1 MNDGTSKRKQSYR
14 ISELANQVG
23 LSRTALLYYEKQGLI
38 KGQRLSNGYRV
49 YSDSDVQRLRLI
61 QSLLAGG
68 LTLKECKACLDAQ
81 IDRALLRKRLHS
93 LEEEIAHKQASRQLL
108 AALLGEGDLSEW
120 HASIEKVAPDAHRE
134 WLIKQGFTEKE
145 ALHLKWLSKDMN
157 EHEQYMADFMRI
169 YATLDRW
176 GPGSEDDTLR
186 ALANVLHAPRQVL
199 EIGCG
204 KGIATTLLAQ
214 HTEAVIT
221 AVDNEESALLRLN
234 ERMQQ
239 AGLADNVTTVC
250 ASMTDLPFAPE
261 SFDLIWCEGS
271 AYIMGVEAAL
281 SQWQPLLKKDGV
293 LVMSDLVWLTESPST
308 TAKQFWSNGYP
319 DMTTVADRL
328 QQMTAAGYKVI
339 NNFTLSQDGWNA
351 YIDPL
356 SQRVAE
362 LKDEMMGKQALKD
375 IMDELG
381 VYRDH
386 LGEFG
391 YQMFILQKSA
401 DV

>member
-1 MNDGTSKRKQSYR
+1 MSDSKQKRRRLYR

-23 LSRTALLYYEKQGLI
+23 LSRTALLYYEKQGLLR
-38 KGQRLSNGYRV
+38 GQRLSNGYRV

-81 IDRALLRKRLHS
+81 IDRVLLRKRLHS
-93 LEEEIAHKQASRQLL
+93 LDEEIAHKQASRQLL
-108 AALLGEGDLSEW
+108 AALLGEGDLSKW
-120 HASIEKVAPDAHRE
+120 HASIEAVAPDAHRE

-145 ALHLKWLSKDMN
+145 ALRLKWLSKDMN

-169 YATLDRW
+169 FATLDRW
-176 GPGSEDDTLR
+176 GPGSQEDSLR
-186 ALANVLHAPRQVL
+186 ALSDVSHSPCYIL

-214 HTEAVIT
+214 HTHAAIT
-221 AVDNEESALLRLN
+221 AVDNEESALLRLH
-234 ERMQQ
+234 ERMEQT
-239 AGLADNVTTVC
+239 GIADRVATVC
-250 ASMTDLPFAPE
+250 ASMTDLPFAPN

-281 SQWQPLLKKDGV
+281 AKWQPLLEQDGV
-293 LVMSDLVWLTESPST
+293 LVLSDLVWLTESPST

-319 DMTTVADRL
+319 DMTTVANRL
-328 QQMTAAGYKVI
+328 QQMTAAGYQVI

-356 SQRVAE
+356 SRRVAE
-362 LKDEMMGKQALKD
+362 LKDEMMGKQALQD
-375 IMDELG
+375 ITDELAI
-381 VYRDH
+381 YRDH

-401 DV
+401 DA